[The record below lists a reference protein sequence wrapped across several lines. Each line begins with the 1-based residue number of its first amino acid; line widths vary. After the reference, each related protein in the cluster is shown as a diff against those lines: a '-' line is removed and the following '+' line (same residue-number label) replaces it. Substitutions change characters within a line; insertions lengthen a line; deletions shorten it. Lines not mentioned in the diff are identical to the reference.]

1 VLYSKFCRRLVY
13 LKEKALSDL
22 SEAKKVFVFKSPGMR
37 MDELSTLHRALKSI
51 GPVTLLYVTAASAKD
66 PAGEVKQIDR
76 DLFVGSLSRLGE
88 AEGFW
93 NIAFDEWVA
102 ICRKVRGAIDDSK
115 VSVAECLTS

>member
-1 VLYSKFCRRLVY
+1 LR
-13 LKEKALSDL
+13 EKTLSDL

-51 GPVTLLYVTAASAKD
+51 GPVTLLYVTAASAKEEIGGD
-66 PAGEVKQIDR
+66 QAGEVKQIDR